1 MPASPKF
8 GISPSEFTSGEDK
21 DFDLYSGKKTFLF
34 PGQGAQYV
42 GMGSEAVKASPNA
55 KELFE
60 KASVILGYDLLDIC
74 TKSTKQKL
82 DKTEICQP
90 ATFVHSM
97 AAVERLREEKG
108 DSEAMSA
115 TVCLGLSLGEY
126 SALCYAGAIS
136 FDDCVTITKERGK
149 AMQEAADKTE
159 SGMVSVLGLEIA
171 QVEQM
176 LVNVETLCGEK
187 MVIANYL
194 SKGNY
199 VVSGGIRGCKLVEK
213 IAKPEF
219 KARLAIPLAVAGAF
233 HTDFMLPAVNKLN
246 TILDQVKINK
256 PRIPVIS
263 NVDGKPHSD
272 PDVIRNLLKKQIVSP
287 VQWES
292 SMRAVL
298 SNGYEQA
305 YELGPGAVLKGIV
318 MRIEQPKG
326 KTVTCIA

>member
-8 GISPSEFTSGEDK
+8 GVSSVEYTSPSDK
-21 DFDLYSGKKTFLF
+21 DFEVYSSKKTFLF

-42 GMGSEAVKASPNA
+42 GMGTEAVKTSPKA
-55 KELFE
+55 KQLFE
-60 KASVILGYDLLDIC
+60 KASEILGYDLLDLCI
-74 TKSTKQKL
+74 KSTKSKL

-108 DSEAMSA
+108 DVEAMSA

-136 FDDCVTITKERGK
+136 FEDCVVITKQRGK
-149 AMQEAADKTE
+149 AMQDAADKTE
-159 SGMVSVLGLEIA
+159 SGMVSVLGLDVT

-176 LVNVETLCGEK
+176 LANVETLCGDK
-187 MVIANYL
+187 LVIANYL

-199 VVSGGIRGCKLVEK
+199 VVSGGIRGCRLVEK

-233 HTDFMLPAVNKLN
+233 HTEFMLPAVDKLN
-246 TILDQVKINK
+246 TILDDIQINK

-263 NVDGKPHSD
+263 NVDGKAHSD
-272 PDVIRNLLKKQIVSP
+272 PEVIRTLLKKQIISP
-287 VQWES
+287 VQWET
-292 SMRAVL
+292 SMREVL
-298 SNGYEQA
+298 SNGYEEA